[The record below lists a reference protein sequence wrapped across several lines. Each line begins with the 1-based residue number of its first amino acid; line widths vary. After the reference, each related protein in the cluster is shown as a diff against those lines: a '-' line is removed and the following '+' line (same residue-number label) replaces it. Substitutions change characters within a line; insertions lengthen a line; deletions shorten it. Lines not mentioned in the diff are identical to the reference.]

1 MRIVGGSHRGRAIL
15 APEDITT
22 RPTSDR
28 VRETLFNMLQ
38 HQPDLFDSAGLP
50 PLTGKL
56 VLDAFAGSGA
66 LSFEALSRGAAKAIL
81 FESDMRARRAIA
93 ANASALGLQ
102 DRIDLRGNDAC
113 RPGPA
118 SQPADVIFLDPP
130 YRSDLAEQCLSGL
143 QRSGWIQAG
152 SLIIVEGPGKP
163 AWTPPRGYDLVTARR
178 QGPAALYFL
187 RPVP

>member
-15 APEDITT
+15 APEDTTT

-28 VRETLFNMLQ
+28 VRETLFNILQ
-38 HQPDLFDSAGLP
+38 HQPDLFDSAGRP
-50 PLTGKL
+50 PLAGKL

-66 LSFEALSRGAAKAIL
+66 LSFEALSRGAAQAIL
-81 FESDMRARRAIA
+81 FESDMRARKVIA

-130 YRSDLAEQCLSGL
+130 YRSDLTEQCLAALRRGGWL
-143 QRSGWIQAG
+143 QAA
-152 SLIIVEGPGKP
+152 SLIIVEGAAKGS
-163 AWTPPRGYDLVTARR
+163 WTPPPGYDLITSRR
-178 QGPAALYFL
+178 QGPATLHFL
-187 RPVP
+187 RPVV